1 MKVIQS
7 TIGETLSIDILAN
20 KHDKETFMPITADYH
35 LHSSFS
41 GDSDTPMEE
50 MILRGIEMGLSRMCF
65 TEHNDFDYPAADS
78 GKSNEQTAD
87 GADASASIYDDIF
100 ELNPDSYLYDFLKL
114 KEKYAERITLCFGVE
129 LGMQPHLAK
138 RNAAFAK
145 AHDYDFIIASSHI
158 CNGKDPYYP
167 SFYEGRAQEEAYAEY
182 FESILANLKSYSN
195 FDVYGH
201 LDYVVRY
208 GPKKDEGYSYEVYR
222 DIFDQIL
229 ERLISMEK
237 GIEINT
243 AGLAKGMR
251 DTNPCIGVVRRYR
264 ELGGEI
270 ITVGSDAHEPKQIA
284 YAFDRAA
291 DILKDCGFR
300 YYTTFEKRSPSF
312 HKL

>member
-1 MKVIQS
+1 
-7 TIGETLSIDILAN
+7 
-20 KHDKETFMPITADYH
+20 MPITADYH

-50 MILRGIEMGLSRMCF
+50 MVLKGLELGLSRMCF
-65 TEHNDFDYPAADS
+65 TEHHDLDYPTS
-78 GKSNEQTAD
+78 ESTPEGF
-87 GADASASIYDDIF
+87 F

-114 KEKYAERITLCFGVE
+114 KEKYAGRISLCFGVE
-129 LGMQPHLAK
+129 LGMQPHLSR
-138 RNAAFAK
+138 RNAAFAM
-145 AHDYDFIIASSHI
+145 AHEYDFIIASSHI

-167 SFYEGRAQEEAYAEY
+167 AFYEGRSQDEAYLEY
-182 FESILANLKSYSN
+182 FESILENLKHFSN

-208 GPKKDEGYSYEVYR
+208 GPGKNNGYSYEKYR
-222 DIFDQIL
+222 GIFEKIL
-229 ERLISMEK
+229 QQLIAMEK

-243 AGLAKGMR
+243 AALAKGMR
-251 DTNPCIGVVRRYR
+251 EPNPCTGVLKRYR

-270 ITVGSDAHEPKQIA
+270 ITTGSDAHNPGQIA

-291 DILKDCGFR
+291 DILKGCGFR

>member
-1 MKVIQS
+1 
-7 TIGETLSIDILAN
+7 
-20 KHDKETFMPITADYH
+20 MPITADCH

-50 MILRGIEMGLSRMCF
+50 MIQQGIRMGLTHMCF
-65 TEHNDFDYPAADS
+65 TEHNDFDYPAS
-78 GKSNEQTAD
+78 ESKPD
-87 GADASASIYDDIF
+87 GF
-100 ELNPDSYLYDFLKL
+100 WELNPDSYLYDFLKL
-114 KEKYAERITLCFGVE
+114 REKYAGRIALYFGVE
-129 LGMQPHLAK
+129 LGMQPHLSR

-145 AHDYDFIIASSHI
+145 GHDYDFIIASSHL

-167 SFYEGRAQEEAYAEY
+167 SFYEGREQAQAYLEY
-182 FESILANLKSYSN
+182 FESIPDNLKKFSN

-208 GPKKDEGYSYEVYR
+208 GPRRDEGYAYGQYR
-222 DIFDQIL
+222 EIIDAIL
-229 ERLISMEK
+229 IKLIADGK

-243 AGLAKGMR
+243 AGLAKGLR
-251 DTNPCIGVVRRYR
+251 DANPCTDIIRRYR

-270 ITVGSDAHEPKQIA
+270 ITTGSDAHEPKQIA

>member
-1 MKVIQS
+1 MK
-7 TIGETLSIDILAN
+7 
-20 KHDKETFMPITADYH
+20 KHCKEAIMPITADYH

-50 MILRGIEMGLSRMCF
+50 MILKGIELGLTRMCF
-65 TEHNDFDYPAADS
+65 TEHHDIDYPITDPDS
-78 GKSNEQTAD
+78 TPEGK
-87 GADASASIYDDIF
+87 F

-114 KEKYAERITLCFGVE
+114 REKYAGQITLCFGVE
-129 LGMQPHLAK
+129 LGMQPHLSK
-138 RNAAFAK
+138 ENAAFAK
-145 AHDYDFIIASSHI
+145 AHDYDLIIASSHI

-167 SFYEGRAQEEAYAEY
+167 AFFEGRTPEESYTEY

-208 GPKKDEGYSYEVYR
+208 GPTKDEGYSYEIYR
-222 DIFDQIL
+222 DVFDRIL
-229 ERLISMEK
+229 NRLISMEK

-251 DTNPCIGVVRRYR
+251 DANPCIGVIRRYH

>member
-1 MKVIQS
+1 
-7 TIGETLSIDILAN
+7 
-20 KHDKETFMPITADYH
+20 MPIIADYH

-50 MILRGIEMGLSRMCF
+50 MILRGIELGLTQMCF
-65 TEHNDFDYPAADS
+65 TEHQDLEYPVTES
-78 GKSNEQTAD
+78 TPEGF
-87 GADASASIYDDIF
+87 F

-114 KEKYAERITLCFGVE
+114 KEKYTDQVSLCFGVE
-129 LGMQPHLAK
+129 LGMQPHLTR

-145 AHDYDFIIASSHI
+145 AHAYDFIIASSHI
-158 CNGKDPYYP
+158 CHGKDPYYP
-167 SFYEGRAQEEAYAEY
+167 AFYEGRSQDEAYLEY
-182 FESILANLKSYSN
+182 FESILENLKHFSN

-208 GPKKDEGYSYEVYR
+208 GPKKDAGYSYEKYR
-222 DIFDQIL
+222 DIFEKIL
-229 ERLISMEK
+229 RQLIEMEK

-243 AGLAKGMR
+243 AALAKGMR
-251 DTNPCIGVVRRYR
+251 EPNPCIGALKRYR

-270 ITVGSDAHEPKQIA
+270 ITTGSDAHDPGQIA
-284 YAFDRAA
+284 FAFDRAA